1 MDYDRLLAKGLP
13 IASGV
18 IESTCNSLINTR
30 MEGPGMFWSV
40 DGAEAILKLRG
51 VLLDDLWEEFWA
63 FRTKREKKRLYSA
76 YDTIR
81 ALGHEETLDRK
92 AA

>member
-1 MDYDRLLAKGLP
+1 
-13 IASGV
+13 
-18 IESTCNSLINTR
+18 
-30 MEGPGMFWSV
+30 MEGPGMFWSA

-63 FRTKREKKRLYSA
+63 FRTKREKKRLCSR

-81 ALGHEETLDRK
+81 ALGHQETLDRK